1 MKLRSLT
8 LSFSALAVLLITL
21 SVAAI
26 TLAYQQFNQ
35 LRSSNTLANELLGE
49 SEQLVNVTL
58 DYLLFSESRSAR
70 QWRSKYQQM
79 RETLEQLATQSN
91 HPRQMTIITETYERI
106 GRVFT
111 RLDETPP
118 AQQRDLAAQVSLHL
132 FELQNDIR
140 NLDFRLG
147 RDIDAAIDRLV
158 LTGILS
164 LVGLILFILANLGFI
179 VRRILQPIRLQEREI
194 ARVTDTNLS
203 YQLQLSHQDEIS
215 SLSDSLKLMIEKRR
229 EAEADLRE
237 ANETL
242 SAANRELESFAYI
255 ASHDLK
261 APLRGIKSL
270 VSLLTRELGD
280 DLSPDAK
287 RYMGLMNNRTERM
300 QALLEGL
307 LQYSR
312 IGRKLAEEEEI
323 DTDQLVDEI
332 STLID
337 AGDQW
342 AIIKGDNLPHLTTQR
357 APFELV
363 LRNLIDNA
371 IKHHDQESGSVRI
384 DARTLDDSYEFKVTD
399 DGPGIAPE
407 YHERIFKIF
416 HTLKPRDEVEGSGL
430 GLALVQKTVE
440 YFGGRIKVESNPEQ
454 QRGTQFIFTWPKR

>member
-26 TLAYQQFNQ
+26 SIAYLQFNQ
-35 LRSSNTLANELLGE
+35 LRATNTLANELLGE

-70 QWRSKYQQM
+70 QWRSKYAEIEQS
-79 RETLEQLATQSN
+79 LEQLENQSDN
-91 HPRQMTIITETYERI
+91 RQQMHILRESYERI
-106 GRVFT
+106 GRVFK
-111 RLDETPP
+111 RLNDTQL
-118 AQQRDLAAQVSLHL
+118 ADQRDLAAQISLHL
-132 FELQNDIR
+132 FELQNNIR
-140 NLDFRLG
+140 NINFNLG

-164 LVGLILFILANLGFI
+164 LIGLTLFILANLGFVI
-179 VRRILQPIRLQEREI
+179 RRILQPIRLQEREI

-203 YQLQLSHQDEIS
+203 YQLTLTHQDEIS
-215 SLSDSLKLMIEKRR
+215 SLSDSLKLMIQKRR
-229 EAEADLRE
+229 EAETDLQA

-242 SAANRELESFAYI
+242 QAANKELESFAYI

-270 VSLLTRELGD
+270 VSLLTRELGE

-287 RYMGLMNNRTERM
+287 RYVDLMANRTERM

-312 IGRKLAEEEEI
+312 IGRTLSEDEEI
-323 DTDQLVDEI
+323 DTSKLVDEI
-332 STLID
+332 RTLID
-337 AGDQW
+337 AGGQW
-342 AIIKGDNLPHLTTQR
+342 TIINGDNLPRLTTQR

-371 IKHHDQESGSVRI
+371 IKHHDRESGTIRI
-384 DARTLDDSYEFKVTD
+384 DARTVAERYEFTVSD

-407 YHERIFKIF
+407 YQERIFQIF

-440 YFGGRIKVESNPEQ
+440 HFGGSIRVESDPERE
-454 QRGTQFIFTWPKR
+454 RGAKFIFTWPKA

>member
-91 HPRQMTIITETYERI
+91 HPQQMTIITETYERI